1 MSEATIWW
9 MLSGTMVAIELVT
22 GTLYLLL
29 ISLGLAS
36 GAVAAHLGLPMP
48 VQIFVAAVVGGGS
61 VVVWGAYKRAL
72 TPVTTALPEQQVNLD
87 IGETVHIDKWS
98 EDFTSSAKYRGAN
111 WQVSLKPGE
120 TAATGAYRITE
131 VAGNRLVVT
140 KI

>member
-9 MLSGTMVAIELVT
+9 VLSGTMVAIELVT

-36 GAVAAHLGLPMP
+36 GAIAAHLGLPMP
-48 VQIFVAAVVGGGS
+48 VQIFFAAVVGGGS

-72 TPVTTALPEQQVNLD
+72 APAATALPAQQTNLD
-87 IGETVHIDKWS
+87 VGETVHIDRWS

-111 WQVSLKPGE
+111 WQVSLMPGE
-120 TAATGAYRITE
+120 AAAAGLYRIAE

>member
-48 VQIFVAAVVGGGS
+48 VQIFIAAVVGGGS

-72 TPVTTALPEQQVNLD
+72 TPVTTVLPEQQVNLD

-120 TAATGAYRITE
+120 TAATGAYRIAE